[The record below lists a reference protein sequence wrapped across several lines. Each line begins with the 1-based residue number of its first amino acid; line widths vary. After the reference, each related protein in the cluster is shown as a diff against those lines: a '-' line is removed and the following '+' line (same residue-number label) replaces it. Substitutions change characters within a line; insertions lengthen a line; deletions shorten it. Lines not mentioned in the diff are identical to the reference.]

1 MTYEQIKNLREK
13 EFKRLCGV
21 KPQLFGEMVDV
32 LKPELPTSRK
42 RGGQQKLSPEDRL
55 LVVLEYWR
63 EDRTYFLRAYCQ
75 AASR

>member
-32 LKPELPTSRK
+32 LKQELPTSRK

-55 LVVLEYWR
+55 LVALEYSR
-63 EDRTYFLRAYCQ
+63 EYRTYFLRA
-75 AASR
+75 